1 MQAGELAALGTA
13 TSWTASSLAFESS
26 ARRIGSLSLNLVRVV
41 MALGWLTL
49 AAGVLRGRA
58 LPDDADATRWGYL
71 LASGVVGLVLG
82 DLCTFRAYLELGARR
97 TMVVSTATPI
107 FTAALAWLALGER
120 VTPIEALAMLVIV
133 LGVALAVGERTEG
146 AIDGPRRTR
155 GTLLALGGAL
165 GQAGG
170 LLLSK
175 RGLAEPLFAPGESY
189 SSIAGTQIRMIAG
202 VIGFVLVLTAV
213 RWWPRVAVAVRDRA
227 AMGWAAIGALFGP
240 GLGVT
245 LSLYAVTHAHA
256 GVAAAL
262 MATTPVLV
270 IPLVALRGEYV
281 GARGVVGALIAV
293 GGAALIAL
301 A

>member
-1 MQAGELAALGTA
+1 
-13 TSWTASSLAFESS
+13 
-26 ARRIGSLSLNLVRVV
+26 
-41 MALGWLTL
+41 MALGWLTAGRL
-49 AAGVLRGRA
+49 AAARPRA
-58 LPDDADATRWGYL
+58 ADRRRRDAQWGYL

-133 LGVALAVGERTEG
+133 LGVALGGGRAHRGRRR
-146 AIDGPRRTR
+146 AGPRLTR

-175 RGLAEPLFAPGESY
+175 RGLAEPLLAPGDGY

-202 VIGFVLVLTAV
+202 VVGFVLVLTAV
-213 RWWPRVAVAVRDRA
+213 PLVAAGRAGGARPRAI
-227 AMGWAAIGALFGP
+227 GWTAIGALFGP
-240 GLGVT
+240 GLGVA

-270 IPLVALRGEYV
+270 IPLVALRGERV

-293 GGAALIAL
+293 GGTALIAL
-301 A
+301 G

>member
-13 TSWTASSLAFESS
+13 ASWTASSLAFESS

-49 AAGVLRGRA
+49 AAVVLRGRA
-58 LPDDADATRWGYL
+58 LPTDADATQWGYL

-133 LGVALAVGERTEG
+133 LGVGLAVGERTAG
-146 AIDGPRRTR
+146 AVDGARLTR
-155 GTLLALGGAL
+155 GTLLALGGAP
-165 GQAGG
+165 
-170 LLLSK
+170 LL
-175 RGLAEPLFAPGESY
+175 APGESY

-227 AMGWAAIGALFGP
+227 AMGWAAVGALFGP

-270 IPLVALRGEYV
+270 IPLVALRGERV